1 MCRPPSEQ
9 SLRAVLST
17 VLPPQASIDKVKV
30 VPSLRLQR
38 VYEVSLLASGLDS
51 SDGALPCRML
61 LVLPP
66 VSRLRLLR
74 SEQRMV
80 VAEAEVVR
88 WVRMVLG
95 SSTTAGVGGDR
106 KMEVA
111 GRKGGEER
119 AEEQKKPL
127 PKHHAAVSSSA
138 DDVEHD
144 LIGFLPTV
152 LHSSQGANE
161 LGSPFTLLH
170 PTPGTP
176 IALTRY
182 KLTPPEREQVDRQLG
197 QHHRRLS
204 KLTSP
209 SGRFGPVAAV
219 LSARASASPPRQ
231 LLLHQQIGGGS
242 RRGGSFGGGS
252 GGGMMMG
259 TGGAA
264 TWSMAFHSMLEGI
277 LRDGED
283 MAVAMQYTAIRRNFQ
298 RLGYVLDEVRVP
310 RLVVIDGAEDANVL
324 VTTEDEEEEEVDGKD
339 GAAEGGKEN
348 DVKLQEDNSTITVTG
363 LRDWSNSIFGDP
375 LLASVFSEGPSKEF
389 LEGFNGPTASTS
401 TQIKPDPAGT
411 PPNSTDGRATT
422 PPTKG
427 IGGLLLNLHHSSDDD
442 FIDDI
447 DNATVR
453 LLFYQVYH
461 ATVCVVREFYR
472 PRSESS
478 RWELEARKRLT
489 EALARLEEVA
499 IDEML
504 VPKRRLRRGSGEMSP
519 AKRFKSP
526 GDD

>member
-9 SLRAVLST
+9 SLRAILST
-17 VLPPQASIDKVKV
+17 VLPPHATIDKVKV

-38 VYEVSLLASGLDS
+38 IYEVSLSSIDSG
-51 SDGALPCRML
+51 GGGVL

-66 VSRLRLLR
+66 VARLRLLR
-74 SEQRMV
+74 FEQRMV

-95 SSTTAGVGGDR
+95 SST
-106 KMEVA
+106 
-111 GRKGGEER
+111 
-119 AEEQKKPL
+119 KKPL
-127 PKHHAAVSSSA
+127 PKYHAGVSSSA
-138 DDVEHD
+138 DHENN
-144 LIGFLPTV
+144 LIGLLPTV

-170 PTPGTP
+170 STPGTP

-182 KLTPPEREQVDRQLG
+182 KLTAPEREQVDRQLG
-197 QHHRRLS
+197 QLHRRLS

-219 LSARASASPPRQ
+219 LSVRPSVSPPRQ
-231 LLLHQQIGGGS
+231 LPLHQQIGSGS
-242 RRGGSFGGGS
+242 
-252 GGGMMMG
+252 MMMG
-259 TGGAA
+259 TGGTA
-264 TWSMAFHSMLEGI
+264 TWSVAFHSMLEGV

-283 MAVAMQYTAIRRNFQ
+283 MAVAMQYTAIRRSFQ

-310 RLVVIDGAEDANVL
+310 RLVVIDGAGDGNVL
-324 VTTEDEEEEEVDGKD
+324 VTTEDEEEEMDEK
-339 GAAEGGKEN
+339 GGVAKGERDN
-348 DVKLQEDNSTITVTG
+348 DIKIQEDNSTVTVTG
-363 LRDWSNSIFGDP
+363 LRDWSNSVFGDP
-375 LLASVFSEGPSKEF
+375 LLASVFSEGPSKDF
-389 LEGFNGPTASTS
+389 LEGFNGTASTP
-401 TQIKPDPAGT
+401 TRIKPEPGT
-411 PPNSTDGRATT
+411 QADRAAAT
-422 PPTKG
+422 PTKG
-427 IGGLLLNLHHSSDDD
+427 VGVGLLNHHYSDD

-526 GDD
+526 ADDA